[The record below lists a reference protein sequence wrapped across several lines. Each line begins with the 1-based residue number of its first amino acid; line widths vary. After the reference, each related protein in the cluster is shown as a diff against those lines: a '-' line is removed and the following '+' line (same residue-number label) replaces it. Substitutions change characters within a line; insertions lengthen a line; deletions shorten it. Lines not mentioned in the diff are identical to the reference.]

1 MRLIL
6 GRFENMKNLKL
17 IAWNIGL
24 LVLLLLGLELAARLY
39 GFLPGHIAPSWS
51 NFKQVDSLIEYK
63 HFYTNQEGFI
73 IANKDYF
80 ATQNTHINRNGFR
93 NKEFETLDSIK
104 RKILFIGDSFTWG
117 LSAEPL
123 SNCFVDLVGRDSS
136 LEVINLGIPVTDPA
150 QYEGL
155 ARKYIP
161 IIKPKIVFVCLY
173 LGNDMMSSERKIT
186 SNLPL
191 YFFTNAGAMMANDG
205 ERIFLN
211 AKEAYRYYANEKY
224 FIHQPKNTLEYIVKH
239 SAIASKLYVIKTQW
253 DDKENQ
259 EKSFKESPITANHL
273 KGIAQLCKENNSTFQ
288 IVIIPRLEDASQ
300 TLSFFKH
307 KYPTIFEDL
316 LLSKCCFLPQ
326 PFFST
331 YYTPNPD
338 GHLNNEG
345 HKILAEK
352 IQQLIRQ

>member
-1 MRLIL
+1 
-6 GRFENMKNLKL
+6 MKSLKL

-24 LVLLLLGLELAARLY
+24 LILLLLGLEFAARLY
-39 GFLPGHIAPSWS
+39 GLVPGHIAPSWS

-73 IANKDYF
+73 VADKDYF
-80 ATQNTHINRNGFR
+80 ATQNTYINRDGFR
-93 NKEFETLDSIK
+93 NKEFESIDSSK

-123 SNCFVDLVGRDSS
+123 SNCFVDLVSRDSS
-136 LEVINLGIPVTDPA
+136 REVINLGIPVADPA

-161 IIKPKIVFVCLY
+161 VLKPKMVFVCLY
-173 LGNDMMSSERKIT
+173 LGNDMMSSEREIT

-191 YFFTNAGAMMANDG
+191 YFFTNAGAMMASDD
-205 ERIFLN
+205 EHVFSN
-211 AKEAYRYYANEKY
+211 AQEAYRHYATEKY
-224 FIHQPKNTLEYIVKH
+224 FIHQPKNALEYVVKH
-239 SAIASKLYVIKTQW
+239 SAITSKLYALKTQW
-253 DDKENQ
+253 DEKQKQ

-273 KGIAQLCKENNSTFQ
+273 KKIAQLCEENNSAFR

-307 KYPTIFEDL
+307 KYPTVFEDP
-316 LLSKCCFLPQ
+316 LLSNYCFLPQ
-326 PFFST
+326 PFSST

-345 HKILAEK
+345 HKILAKEIQRL
-352 IQQLIRQ
+352 IQQ